1 MRRGLL
7 TTRRGLLTVTACS
20 ALLIATGCGS
30 LGSPGPR
37 SLTVSSAVV
46 KSNATP
52 TVVGI
57 TYAHVAI
64 HPATLTVKVGTTIR
78 WTNLDSVEHTVTS
91 VSGPQRFYSGTFG
104 EGRSFAIKT
113 IKPGVIR
120 YECRIH
126 PTSMKGTI
134 VVVK

>member
-1 MRRGLL
+1 MKRGQLTMRRGLL
-7 TTRRGLLTVTACS
+7 TAIACS
-20 ALLIATGCGS
+20 PLLIATGCGS

-37 SLTVSSAVV
+37 SLTVSSAAV
-46 KSNATP
+46 KSTATP
-52 TVVGI
+52 NVVSV
-57 TYAHVAI
+57 TYAHIAI

-91 VSGPQRFYSGTFG
+91 VSGPQKFNSGTFG

-113 IKPGVIR
+113 IRPGVIR

-126 PTSMKGTI
+126 PTSMRGTI
-134 VVVK
+134 DVVK

>member
-7 TTRRGLLTVTACS
+7 TLIACS
-20 ALLIATGCGS
+20 PLLLATGCGS

-37 SLTVSSAVV
+37 SLTVSGPAL
-46 KSNATP
+46 KSSATP
-52 TVVGI
+52 NVVNI
-57 TYAHVAI
+57 SYAHIRI

-78 WTNLDSVEHTVTS
+78 WTNRDSVEHTVTS
-91 VSGPQRFYSGTFG
+91 VSGPQKFNSGTFG

-120 YECRIH
+120 YECVIH

>member
-1 MRRGLL
+1 L
-7 TTRRGLLTVTACS
+7 TTRSGLLTVVACS
-20 ALLIATGCGS
+20 PLVIATGCGS

-37 SLTVSSAVV
+37 SLTVSGPALKSTTTPNVV
-46 KSNATP
+46 N
-52 TVVGI
+52 V
-57 TYAHVAI
+57 TYAHIAI

-91 VSGPQRFYSGTFG
+91 VSGPQKFSSRTFG

-126 PTSMKGTI
+126 PTQMKGTI
-134 VVVK
+134 DVVK